1 MLLFYKLQVE
11 RQSTALPGNG
21 KSDIDG
27 GSLSAKDQ
35 AAEFDAKQ

>member
-1 MLLFYKLQVE
+1 MRLFYKLQVE

-27 GSLSAKDQ
+27 GSLTAKDQ
-35 AAEFDAKQ
+35 TVESDAKQ